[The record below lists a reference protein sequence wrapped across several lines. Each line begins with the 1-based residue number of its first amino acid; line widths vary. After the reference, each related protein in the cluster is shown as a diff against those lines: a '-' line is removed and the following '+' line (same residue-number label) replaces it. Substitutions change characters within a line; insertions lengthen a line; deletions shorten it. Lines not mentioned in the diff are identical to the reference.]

1 LEDKKMKIAI
11 TSTGPKLEDKVD
23 PRFARCHY
31 FILFNTDTNKSE
43 AIENTGAQGMGGIGV
58 QSGQI
63 MANKGIKVVLTGSC
77 GPNAFQ
83 TLQAAG
89 IKVIT
94 GVTGTVQEA
103 IDKFKSG
110 GFKAISQANVSAH
123 SGIK

>member
-1 LEDKKMKIAI
+1 MKIAI
-11 TSTGPKLEDKVD
+11 TSMGAKLEDKVD
-23 PRFARCHY
+23 PRFGRCRY
-31 FILFNTDTNKSE
+31 FILFDTDTNKFE
-43 AIENTGAQGMGGIGV
+43 AIENTGAQGMGGVGI

-63 MANKGIKVVLTGSC
+63 MADREVKTVLTGSC

-103 IDKFKSG
+103 IDKFKSDKL
-110 GFKAISQANVSAH
+110 KAISKPNVSAH
-123 SGIK
+123 SGMK

>member
-1 LEDKKMKIAI
+1 MKIAI
-11 TSTGPKLEDKVD
+11 TSMGAKLKNKID
-23 PRFARCHY
+23 PRFGRCHY
-31 FILFNTDTNKSE
+31 FILFDTETTKFE
-43 AIENTGAQGMGGIGV
+43 AIENTGAQGMGGVGI

-63 MANKGIKVVLTGSC
+63 MADKGVETVLTGSC

-94 GVTGTVQEA
+94 GASGTVQEA

-110 GFKAISQANVSAH
+110 DYKVVSQANAPAH
-123 SGIK
+123 SGMKK

>member
-1 LEDKKMKIAI
+1 MKIAI
-11 TSTGPKLEDKVD
+11 TSMEAKLEDKVD
-23 PRFARCHY
+23 PRFGRCHY
-31 FILFNTDTNKSE
+31 FILFDTETNKFE
-43 AIENTGAQGMGGIGV
+43 AIENTGAQGMGGVGI

-63 MANKGIKVVLTGSC
+63 MADKGVETVLTGSC

-94 GVTGTVQEA
+94 GVSGTVQEA

-110 GFKAISQANVSAH
+110 ELKAISQANAAAH
-123 SGIK
+123 SGMKK

>member
-1 LEDKKMKIAI
+1 MKIAI

-23 PRFARCHY
+23 PRFGRCRY
-31 FILFNTDTNKSE
+31 FILFDTDTNKFE
-43 AIENTGAQGMGGIGV
+43 ALENTGAQGMGGVGI

-63 MANKGIKVVLTGSC
+63 MADKGVETVLTGSC

-94 GVTGTVQEA
+94 GVSDSVQEA
-103 IDKFKSG
+103 IDKFKSDKL
-110 GFKAISQANVSAH
+110 KAISQANAAAH
-123 SGIK
+123 SGMKREK

>member
-1 LEDKKMKIAI
+1 MKIAI
-11 TSTGPKLEDKVD
+11 TSMGAKLEDKVD
-23 PRFARCHY
+23 PRFGRCHY
-31 FILFNTDTNKSE
+31 FILFDTETNKFE
-43 AIENTGAQGMGGIGV
+43 AVENTGAQGMGGIGI

-63 MANKGIKVVLTGSC
+63 MANKEIEIVLTGSC

-94 GVTGTVQEA
+94 GANGTVQEA

-110 GFKAISQANVSAH
+110 NYKATFQANASAH
-123 SGIK
+123 SGMKRGK

>member
-1 LEDKKMKIAI
+1 MKIAI
-11 TSTGPKLEDKVD
+11 TSMGAKLEDKVD
-23 PRFARCHY
+23 PRFGRCHY
-31 FILFNTDTNKSE
+31 FILFDTETNKFE
-43 AIENTGAQGMGGIGV
+43 AIENIGAQGMGGVGI

-63 MANKGIKVVLTGSC
+63 MADKGVETVLTGSC

-94 GVTGTVQEA
+94 GASGTVQEA

-110 GFKAISQANVSAH
+110 EFKAISQANASAH
-123 SGIK
+123 SGMKK

>member
-1 LEDKKMKIAI
+1 MKIAI
-11 TSTGPKLEDKVD
+11 TSMGAKLEDKVD
-23 PRFARCHY
+23 PRFGRCHY
-31 FILFNTDTNKSE
+31 FILFDTKTNKFE
-43 AIENTGAQGMGGIGV
+43 AAENTGAQGMGGVGI

-63 MANKGIKVVLTGSC
+63 MADKRVETVLTGSC

-94 GVTGTVQEA
+94 GASGTVQEA

-110 GFKAISQANVSAH
+110 DYKVVSQANAPAH
-123 SGIK
+123 SGMKK

>member
-1 LEDKKMKIAI
+1 MKIVI
-11 TSTGPKLEDKVD
+11 TSTGAKLEDKVD
-23 PRFARCHY
+23 HRFGRCRY
-31 FILFNTDTNKSE
+31 FILFDTDTNKFE
-43 AIENTGAQGMGGIGV
+43 AMENTGAQGMGGVGI

-63 MANKGIKVVLTGSC
+63 MADKGVETVLTGSC
-77 GPNAFQ
+77 GPNAFK

-110 GFKAISQANVSAH
+110 DFKPASQANVSAH
-123 SGIK
+123 SGMKRGK

>member
-1 LEDKKMKIAI
+1 MKIAI
-11 TSTGPKLEDKVD
+11 TSTGAKLEDKVD
-23 PRFARCHY
+23 TRFGRCRY
-31 FILFNTDTNKSE
+31 FILFDTDTNKFE
-43 AIENTGAQGMGGIGV
+43 AMENTGAQGMGGVGI

-63 MANKGIKVVLTGSC
+63 MADKGVETVLTGSC
-77 GPNAFQ
+77 GPNAFK

-110 GFKAISQANVSAH
+110 DFKPASQANVSAH
-123 SGIK
+123 SGMKRGK

>member
-1 LEDKKMKIAI
+1 MKIAI
-11 TSTGPKLEDKVD
+11 TSSGLDLQSQVD
-23 PRFARCHY
+23 PRFGRCAY
-31 FILFNTDTNKSE
+31 FILVETDTDEFE
-43 AIENTGAQGMGGIGV
+43 AIENSNVQGMGGVGI

-63 MANKGIKVVLTGSC
+63 MADRGVKTVLTGSC

-94 GVTGTVQEA
+94 GATGTIQEA

-110 GFKAISQANVSAH
+110 ELKAISQANAPAH
-123 SGIK
+123 SGIKK